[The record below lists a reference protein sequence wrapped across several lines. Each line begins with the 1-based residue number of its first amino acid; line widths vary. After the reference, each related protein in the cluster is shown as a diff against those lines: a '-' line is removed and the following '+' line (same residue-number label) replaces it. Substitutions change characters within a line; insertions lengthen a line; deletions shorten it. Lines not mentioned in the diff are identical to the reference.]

1 MTEAM
6 NQLQLRQ
13 AKSSIIW
20 LPDAEDAVAFD
31 LPANSKMADAFFM
44 CKKENGRLI
53 PSGVCVVL
61 AKSRTVD
68 PSMSV
73 LQVM

>member
-1 MTEAM
+1 M
-6 NQLQLRQ
+6 NQLQLCQ
-13 AKSSIIW
+13 AKPTIMW
-20 LPDAEDAVAFD
+20 LPDAEDAEVFD
-31 LPANSKMADAFFM
+31 LLMTSKKADTFFM
-44 CKKENGRLI
+44 CKKENGMLI
-53 PSGVCVVL
+53 PSGICAVL